1 MADKELMRF
10 LYVGERAFKAWESVA
25 KRGLLMPT
33 WISDEY
39 LFTLRMWAIRFSQL
53 CVAQQVGNAGIAM
66 FDSTLPRE
74 FSNHDSISSTRFSC
88 LVFDAR
94 VNMFTIMFDSVGIAA
109 KFGKKS
115 AEYVISAL
123 VLKHTGTI
131 VLHAEKLVK
140 GGKLVPFL
148 SLTPQQEKEAW
159 WFFHMIRGL
168 SSGTAAYRRQD
179 QSGGDVA
186 WSL

>member
-10 LYVGERAFKAWESVA
+10 LYVGERAFKAWKSVA
-25 KRGLLMPT
+25 KRGLLMPP
-33 WISDEY
+33 WISDKY
-39 LFTLRMWAIRFSQL
+39 LFTLRMWAIRFSQI
-53 CVAQQVGNAGIAM
+53 CVAQQLRNASVAM
-66 FDSTLPRE
+66 FDSSLPRE
-74 FSNHDSISSTRFSC
+74 FSNQDSISGTRFSC
-88 LVFDAR
+88 LVFDGQI
-94 VNMFTIMFDSVGIAA
+94 NMFTIMFDSAGIAA

-123 VLKHTGTI
+123 ILKHTGTI
-131 VLHAEKLVK
+131 VLHAETLVK

-168 SSGTAAYRRQD
+168 SSGNAAYRRQE
-179 QSGGDVA
+179 QSGDDVA